1 MDHEINT
8 LLKVS
13 LEHIKQMID
22 VDTIIGEAI
31 IVNEVTKVIPISRV
45 RMGFLAG
52 GTDISGKET
61 AENPFG
67 GGTGGTIF
75 ISPIAF
81 LVCKE
86 NDISILH
93 LENQTH
99 LYEKVIDS
107 VPSLTS
113 KIANLFQ
120 DMTEIKKI

>member
-13 LEHIKQMID
+13 LEHIKEMID

-31 IVNEVTKVIPISRV
+31 IISEDVKVIPISRV

-52 GTDISGKET
+52 GTDVNSKTDG
-61 AENPFG
+61 ENPFG

-81 LVCKE
+81 LVCKKE
-86 NDISILH
+86 EISILH
-93 LENQTH
+93 LENSTH
-99 LYEKVIDS
+99 LYEKVIDF
-107 VPSLTS
+107 VPNITS
-113 KIANLFQ
+113 KISSLFQ

>member
-13 LEHIKQMID
+13 LEHIKEMID

-31 IVNEVTKVIPISRV
+31 IVSEELKVIPISRV

-52 GTDISGKET
+52 GTDITSGTRE
-61 AENPFG
+61 ENPFG

-81 LVCKE
+81 LVCKNNE
-86 NDISILH
+86 VSILH
-93 LENQTH
+93 LENSTH

-107 VPSLTS
+107 VPSITS